1 MKTYALIVMFVS
13 SFFLVLPQEGA
24 SESNLSDITGAW
36 ELESQNGQAATYTGA
51 LLIEDGYIF
60 YTEYD
65 IATKHFAGSLGGQYG
80 YENGVFT
87 YTIEFDTWSPE
98 RIGQE
103 VKAKVSFKGKEMTV
117 EQTIGTETSVMVYSQ
132 IDDGTGD
139 LAGAW
144 RITDRMRN
152 GTMQAM
158 RQGPRKTIK
167 MITGSRF
174 QWAAFNPETKQF
186 SGTGGG
192 SVTLKGGV
200 YTEHIEFFSRN
211 AERVGAS
218 LSFDYKVDGDKWDH
232 SGMSS
237 SGNPI
242 REIWT
247 RQNQ

>member
-1 MKTYALIVMFVS
+1 MKTTLIITSFTFVFALLTDAAKDRPLHVEP
-13 SFFLVLPQEGA
+13 L
-24 SESNLSDITGAW
+24 GAW
-36 ELESQNGQAATYTGA
+36 QLETQNGELHPFSAA
-51 LLIEDGYIF
+51 LLIKDGYIF

-65 IATKHFAGSLGGQYG
+65 VEKKHFEGSLGGQYAYNDG
-80 YENGVFT
+80 TFD
-87 YTIEFDTWSPE
+87 YTIEFDTWQTE
-98 RIGQE
+98 RIG
-103 VKAKVSFKGKEMTV
+103 MTINANIKIAGDKLTV
-117 EQTIGTETSVMVYSQ
+117 TQNVGEEESVMVFSR
-132 IDDGTGD
+132 IDDATGD

-144 RITDRMRN
+144 RITQRMRQ
-152 GTMQAM
+152 GAMTAM

-167 MITGSRF
+167 MITGTRF

-192 SVTLKGGV
+192 SITLEDGT

-211 AERVGAS
+211 KDRVGAS
-218 LSFDYKVDGDKWDH
+218 LTFDYKVDGINWDH